1 VIEELIARAQAW
13 LAEDPDEVSRK
24 EIQRFID
31 EQNIAE
37 LQKRFVAP
45 LTFGTAGLRGPVMN
59 GAAGM
64 NRLTV
69 RKATQAVAA
78 WLAHEGIDPAKGVI
92 VGRDARHGSEVFN
105 EEVVGTLI
113 GLGVRVL
120 EIPTPSPTPFVPYLV
135 RRLEAAAGIMI
146 TASHNPK
153 QDNGYKLYDW
163 TGSQIIP
170 PHDKTV
176 EAFMDAAGPINL
188 GERSSSL
195 YQEVSVADVDSYYS
209 VMAGRFGTPSFEGPA
224 ITYSAFHG
232 VGGQHMVKLFEK
244 AGYQASIVQEQF
256 EPDPEFPSLAFPNP
270 EEVGAMNAS
279 IAHADSVGSR
289 LIIANDPDAD
299 RLGVAIREDSNWRV
313 LKGDEIGW
321 LLGYRAIQESI
332 NGVVATTIVSSTL
345 LSKMAAKAGVEC
357 RITLTGFKWI
367 GRAGGDEELLF
378 GYEEAL
384 GYAVDSHVGDKD
396 GMSAAL
402 AVAQLDQQLAE
413 SGKNLAKLL
422 EEIAGEFGLH
432 MTDQL
437 SIRFTGDDSKSQM
450 DQKMDQLR
458 SAPPASIG
466 GLPVGEVADLAL
478 GFRGLNP
485 TNGMWL
491 GLGSAGRIVVRPSG
505 TEPKLKVYIEIVGEV
520 ARNEAQ
526 ETISAIK
533 TDMSV
538 FFGV

>member
-1 VIEELIARAQAW
+1 MIEELIARAQAW

>member
-1 VIEELIARAQAW
+1 MIEELIARAQAW

-120 EIPTPSPTPFVPYLV
+120 EIPTSSPTPFVPYLV

-321 LLGYRAIQESI
+321 LLGYRAIQESTD
-332 NGVVATTIVSSTL
+332 GVVATTIVSSTL

-437 SIRFTGDDSKSQM
+437 SIRFTGNDSKSQM
-450 DQKMDQLR
+450 NQKMDQLR

-478 GFRGLNP
+478 GFRGLNS

>member
-1 VIEELIARAQAW
+1 MIEELIARAQAW

-37 LQKRFVAP
+37 LEKRFVAP

>member
-1 VIEELIARAQAW
+1 
-13 LAEDPDEVSRK
+13 
-24 EIQRFID
+24 
-31 EQNIAE
+31 
-37 LQKRFVAP
+37 
-45 LTFGTAGLRGPVMN
+45 
-59 GAAGM
+59 
-64 NRLTV
+64 
-69 RKATQAVAA
+69 
-78 WLAHEGIDPAKGVI
+78 
-92 VGRDARHGSEVFN
+92 
-105 EEVVGTLI
+105 
-113 GLGVRVL
+113 
-120 EIPTPSPTPFVPYLV
+120 
-135 RRLEAAAGIMI
+135 
-146 TASHNPK
+146 
-153 QDNGYKLYDW
+153 
-163 TGSQIIP
+163 
-170 PHDKTV
+170 
-176 EAFMDAAGPINL
+176 
-188 GERSSSL
+188 
-195 YQEVSVADVDSYYS
+195 
-209 VMAGRFGTPSFEGPA
+209 
-224 ITYSAFHG
+224 
-232 VGGQHMVKLFEK
+232 
-244 AGYQASIVQEQF
+244 
-256 EPDPEFPSLAFPNP
+256 
-270 EEVGAMNAS
+270 
-279 IAHADSVGSR
+279 
-289 LIIANDPDAD
+289 
-299 RLGVAIREDSNWRV
+299 
-313 LKGDEIGW
+313 
-321 LLGYRAIQESI
+321 
-332 NGVVATTIVSSTL
+332 L

>member
-1 VIEELIARAQAW
+1 MIEELIARAQAW

-37 LQKRFVAP
+37 LQKRFIAP

>member
-37 LQKRFVAP
+37 LQKRFIAP

>member
-321 LLGYRAIQESI
+321 LLGYRAIQESTD
-332 NGVVATTIVSSTL
+332 GVVATTIVSSTL

-458 SAPPASIG
+458 SASPASIG